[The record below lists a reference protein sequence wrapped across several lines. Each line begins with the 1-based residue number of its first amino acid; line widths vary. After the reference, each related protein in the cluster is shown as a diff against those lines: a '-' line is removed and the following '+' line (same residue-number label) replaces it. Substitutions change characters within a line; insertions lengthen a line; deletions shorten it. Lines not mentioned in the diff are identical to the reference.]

1 MYKCIINCGVI
12 MKKGFERTWQLTKRS
27 YYIHAEVTAPLY
39 DALLRILESGTH
51 LNLSEYMGDLIEK
64 DVEDRGINLA
74 PIEAFSEEW
83 GEDVFRSPKTF
94 ETGVVSTRVPIIMMK
109 MINGLLDSGFYLRVS
124 DYLRYVIKKDLKS
137 RGIKPRPI
145 KAVAEEEKPAKRWRP
160 SETATVSTQVPMLM
174 MENIDRLLASGFYLR
189 VSDYL
194 IDLIRKDL
202 EERGI

>member
-1 MYKCIINCGVI
+1 
-12 MKKGFERTWQLTKRS
+12 
-27 YYIHAEVTAPLY
+27 
-39 DALLRILESGTH
+39 
-51 LNLSEYMGDLIEK
+51 
-64 DVEDRGINLA
+64 
-74 PIEAFSEEW
+74 
-83 GEDVFRSPKTF
+83 
-94 ETGVVSTRVPIIMMK
+94 MMK